1 MQLRVPSVMW
11 ICCRE
16 ESEEVK
22 ITDGSVDEIVDYCQ
36 TIRHQLKAAL
46 LSPDRF
52 EQDSPVIQALFSEVH
67 NRMNR

>member
-1 MQLRVPSVMW
+1 MFNVMW
-11 ICCRE
+11 LCCRK

-36 TIRHQLKAAL
+36 TVRHQLKAAL

-52 EQDSPVIQALFSEVH
+52 EKDSPVIQALFSEVQ
-67 NRMNR
+67 NRMSR